1 MERNATGPDG
11 TRKKSGEHH
20 RDNHTSVGKYA
31 IAVWRHCENGDVTP
45 TGKSYRLNTDNSLVK
60 SGLHLYANQ
69 MRTETF
75 DDIET
80 LFEIIE
86 AEDTRGCFFTSGQPD
101 DWRNHADSAE
111 WRNVA
116 LKAAQ
121 PTSGSD
127 YVKRTKDVVKFRD
140 DVGALFVIDFDSD
153 WCLQRRPDLALP
165 SPEQV
170 LDAVVTS
177 CRLRGLE
184 LGEVRWLC
192 YRSSSSSL
200 VRMSDGH
207 TFDKGGFHLIALT
220 DQASALND
228 FRDNLE
234 IYLAIDGHAYGGLSK
249 SGDFLKR
256 GFMDP
261 MAVRCN
267 QPIFMA
273 PVHHGR
279 GLRVERDVRFLGG
292 TQNSFDAND
301 LKEPT
306 DTERRLAASFWLGEC
321 EALKPRGAELRA
333 TWEATQIAELRA
345 QNPNTSEEQAKKIV
359 RRRLR
364 CQLLG
369 SDQIHFDRH
378 GVVSVATVLANPK
391 KFDGETCADPAE
403 PEYGGGTNVA
413 IFYANPE
420 TNCPMVFSYAHGG
433 KTYEVFFDLA
443 TATDY
448 LQGLGQDQALEELSR
463 IIGRTYTSNDAE
475 VDVLFQRVKERIKGV
490 TKEGLR
496 KSYGT
501 KLVEARTRRV
511 WGDEPNDDEDQV
523 SSIEYRAARE
533 LARNETIACARNGLW
548 RYTGTHWTQLDDNDA
563 GRRLLQI
570 FRDWGWPQSQ
580 GRVTSAVKQAVESLK
595 HQTFVNDPSFF
606 GEGQRVINCT
616 NGELW
621 FRRDGS
627 VELRPHNPES
637 GLISAPT
644 VTYDPE
650 AKAAIFQ
657 RTLMD
662 MFMPP
667 AELWAGLDTEGRRK
681 ARATVKEL
689 VRHVEEVLAYLLI
702 PDRWIAVWFLL
713 IGSGTNGKTKL
724 IEILQM
730 LLPTDSV
737 ISERLNNIAE
747 NQHGMARLIGKTLYV
762 DDDLRTGIVL
772 PDDFLKQISEGKHL
786 SANVK
791 HHPKDVVFY
800 NRCGVVVLSNNYPK
814 LVDISVGTR
823 RRMHV
828 IEFPRRFYLP
838 SELAAM
844 DKAERRLKRRDAAN
858 INLLDELKDE
868 LPGILNVLVRAYGR
882 LRNRGDFDIPAAVRA
897 ATKKALVMANP
908 LLHFIEEECVVGAE
922 LYAPRSDFQT
932 NLRDWNYQQSNQW
945 RPSPQ
950 QTKKQMEDLG
960 FKVTRRRD
968 GDRVV
973 EAYTGLSLKDKP
985 NVSLV
990 RSLARSTQTKG
1001 ARQRKRQEAHDGRE
1015 SIDVPSND

>member
-1 MERNATGPDG
+1 
-11 TRKKSGEHH
+11 
-20 RDNHTSVGKYA
+20 
-31 IAVWRHCENGDVTP
+31 
-45 TGKSYRLNTDNSLVK
+45 
-60 SGLHLYANQ
+60 
-69 MRTETF
+69 
-75 DDIET
+75 
-80 LFEIIE
+80 
-86 AEDTRGCFFTSGQPD
+86 
-101 DWRNHADSAE
+101 
-111 WRNVA
+111 
-116 LKAAQ
+116 
-121 PTSGSD
+121 
-127 YVKRTKDVVKFRD
+127 
-140 DVGALFVIDFDSD
+140 
-153 WCLQRRPDLALP
+153 
-165 SPEQV
+165 
-170 LDAVVTS
+170 
-177 CRLRGLE
+177 
-184 LGEVRWLC
+184 
-192 YRSSSSSL
+192 
-200 VRMSDGH
+200 
-207 TFDKGGFHLIALT
+207 
-220 DQASALND
+220 
-228 FRDNLE
+228 
-234 IYLAIDGHAYGGLSK
+234 
-249 SGDFLKR
+249 
-256 GFMDP
+256 
-261 MAVRCN
+261 
-267 QPIFMA
+267 
-273 PVHHGR
+273 
-279 GLRVERDVRFLGG
+279 
-292 TQNSFDAND
+292 
-301 LKEPT
+301 
-306 DTERRLAASFWLGEC
+306 
-321 EALKPRGAELRA
+321 
-333 TWEATQIAELRA
+333 
-345 QNPNTSEEQAKKIV
+345 
-359 RRRLR
+359 
-364 CQLLG
+364 
-369 SDQIHFDRH
+369 
-378 GVVSVATVLANPK
+378 
-391 KFDGETCADPAE
+391 
-403 PEYGGGTNVA
+403 
-413 IFYANPE
+413 
-420 TNCPMVFSYAHGG
+420 
-433 KTYEVFFDLA
+433 
-443 TATDY
+443 
-448 LQGLGQDQALEELSR
+448 
-463 IIGRTYTSNDAE
+463 
-475 VDVLFQRVKERIKGV
+475 
-490 TKEGLR
+490 
-496 KSYGT
+496 
-501 KLVEARTRRV
+501 
-511 WGDEPNDDEDQV
+511 
-523 SSIEYRAARE
+523 
-533 LARNETIACARNGLW
+533 
-548 RYTGTHWTQLDDNDA
+548 LDDNDA

-595 HQTFVNDPSFF
+595 HQTFVNAPPFF
-606 GEGQRVINCT
+606 GVGQPVINCT

-637 GLISAPT
+637 GLISAPI
-644 VTYDPE
+644 VMYDPE
-650 AKAAIFQ
+650 AKGVIFQ
-657 RTLMD
+657 RTLME

-667 AELWAGLDTEGRRK
+667 AEVWAVLDTEDRRK
-681 ARATVKEL
+681 ARATAKEL

-772 PDDFLKQISEGKHL
+772 PDDFLKKISEGKQL

-922 LYAPRSDFQT
+922 LYAPRPDFQT
-932 NLRDWNYQQSNQW
+932 NLRSWNDEQRNQW

-973 EAYTGLSLKDKP
+973 EAYMGLSLKDMP

-990 RSLARSTQTKG
+990 RWRARSTQAQG
-1001 ARQRKRQEAHDGRE
+1001 ARQRKRREANDGRE